1 MDVYFNPFVDSRPT
15 PGSVLPVTPYEIWQ
29 MERYGNFISESNSIP
44 QDPGKTFF
52 EYQIEIKEHD
62 EIYNQ

>member
-1 MDVYFNPFVDSRPT
+1 MGNHSNNALHCRTT

-29 MERYGNFISESNSIP
+29 SERYGNFISESNPTP
-44 QDPGKTFF
+44 QETGKTFF
-52 EYQIEIKEHD
+52 EYQIEIFEHD